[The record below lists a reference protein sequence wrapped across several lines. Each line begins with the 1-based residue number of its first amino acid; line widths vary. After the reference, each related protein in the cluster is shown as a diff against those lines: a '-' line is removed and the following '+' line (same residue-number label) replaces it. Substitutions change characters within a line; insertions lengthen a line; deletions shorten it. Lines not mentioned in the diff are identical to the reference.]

1 MTNLTKVIMEKN
13 TELRDEWVN
22 RVPMVS
28 ISLSASANVIDTALV
43 FN

>member
-1 MTNLTKVIMEKN
+1 MTNLTKVILEKN

-28 ISLSASANVIDTALV
+28 ISLSASTNVADTALIS
-43 FN
+43 N